1 MGVAG
6 ITDDG
11 SRHGLFSTNGV
22 YYDDDCVDFDG
33 FLMTIVEGCFHK
45 QEPINGWRTS
55 HRNTA
60 IVIIH
65 IAQP

>member
-22 YYDDDCVDFDG
+22 YDDDDCVDFDRFADG
-33 FLMTIVEGCFHK
+33 GGRVYDDNDCDHFTDF
-45 QEPINGWRTS
+45 
-55 HRNTA
+55 
-60 IVIIH
+60 
-65 IAQP
+65 